1 VKDLVP
7 SQASARTPF
16 ARAYLYFGS
25 FIFRAAHWW
34 ERERKTLAADSR
46 CELSAPI
53 LERREIYAHTL
64 SGSLL
69 HTRSVCGRRVVLGR
83 AGALGPVVINSVEM

>member
-1 VKDLVP
+1 VKDLGPTLVHR
-7 SQASARTPF
+7 ART
-16 ARAYLYFGS
+16 YLYFGS
-25 FIFRAAHWW
+25 FIFSAH
-34 ERERKTLAADSR
+34 RETLAADSR

-69 HTRSVCGRRVVLGR
+69 HARSVCGRGVVLGR
-83 AGALGPVVINSVEM
+83 AGALGPVVINSAEM

>member
-1 VKDLVP
+1 V
-7 SQASARTPF
+7 
-16 ARAYLYFGS
+16 RAHIYISVLLYS
-25 FIFRAAHWW
+25 LHT
-34 ERERKTLAADSR
+34 ESLAADSR

-69 HTRSVCGRRVVLGR
+69 HTRAAADLLSVCGRLVVLGR
-83 AGALGPVVINSVEM
+83 AGALGPVVINSMEM